1 MIFLKKILKK
11 SNFISFQLQ
20 FLSQFVYLFLENSP
34 NFSVIAALFLCLF
47 PMIPSGL
54 STKLDNNSFNASHGT
69 KLSVH
74 WQSFRNTKSSREQ
87 TWISVWSALTFWRVF
102 SIKGTQKLI
111 NVNLFR
117 RSAETGIGLWLGTY
131 RLQFWVLTRKNRRL
145 FTLHKTFRNSRQICF
160 RLNRSA
166 DERFKPAILMIISEF
181 CAYF

>member
-1 MIFLKKILKK
+1 MIFFKKILKK

-20 FLSQFVYLFLENSP
+20 FLSQFIYLFLENSP

-87 TWISVWSALTFWRVF
+87 TWISVWSALTIWRVF

-131 RLQFWVLTRKNRRL
+131 RLQFWHGKTEDSWHFIKLSEIHVKFVFDSIGQLTSDSNRQYL
-145 FTLHKTFRNSRQICF
+145 W
-160 RLNRSA
+160 
-166 DERFKPAILMIISEF
+166 
-181 CAYF
+181 